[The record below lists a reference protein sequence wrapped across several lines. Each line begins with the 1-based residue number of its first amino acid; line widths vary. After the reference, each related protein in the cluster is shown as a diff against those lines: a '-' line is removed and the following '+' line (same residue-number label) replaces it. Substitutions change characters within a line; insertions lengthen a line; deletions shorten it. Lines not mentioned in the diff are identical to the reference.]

1 MADLYGNNDIDDLMK
16 KYDAIEKA
24 VLKANDEMMSE
35 SSNDNSSEVSKE
47 DDFSE
52 VPKDEDITAFFNKY
66 STDKTS
72 DNNKDVSDTENR
84 NEVSDSNDSKEEY
97 NSEDYYQ
104 NADSNESEN
113 FRETTDTDATEDF
126 RETTDTDATEDFREV
141 TDTPVMLDPSVPAV
155 HMPDINLNGT
165 GLVLAGGGGK
175 GIYQVGML
183 KVLSEAGVLDDVV
196 AISGV
201 SIGAVNTVLYAMGVD
216 RMEKV
221 WEEIDMGTLFDFDEK
236 QIAAGN
242 THFSRSEM
250 NSLIEKYMDFDD
262 IRYEKRVLYAGTS
275 KCAANFSELDPT
287 YGCTARYFMLNGAT
301 DEDINNYLLASTA
314 LPYIYSPVRI
324 GSDRYIDGGINDN
337 IPIRPL
343 YDLGL
348 RKFVVIEL
356 TSESKFKPYEFP
368 GAEFISIVP
377 SHDLGD
383 LFTGTLNFDGKDKHF
398 KKELGERDGKIYLK
412 TKFEK
417 DETYIAIERTMLEME
432 YQAMVNEHAH
442 HEKQKKLES
451 SVSSNL
457 DKFNSIAAKYGG
469 NLWDD

>member
-24 VLKANDEMMSE
+24 VLKANDEM
-35 SSNDNSSEVSKE
+35 
-47 DDFSE
+47 
-52 VPKDEDITAFFNKY
+52 I
-66 STDKTS
+66 
-72 DNNKDVSDTENR
+72 
-84 NEVSDSNDSKEEY
+84 NEDSNDSKEEY

-104 NADSNESEN
+104 NADSNESEDS
-113 FRETTDTDATEDF
+113 RETTDTDATEDF
-126 RETTDTDATEDFREV
+126 RETTDTDATEDFQETDESEDTEDFREAADTEDTDDFREITDNDDIDDFREV

-314 LPYIYSPVRI
+314 LPYIYSPVKI